1 MEKCYYKCRLCNK
14 TMCVMPGKRWEG
26 VRCTFM
32 YHSEEFFGLSH
43 SDYKDV
49 QGKSDIM
56 NWKPASEKV
65 IKRNARY
72 IARMK
77 ASAADSGRADGAVAQ
92 SSESV

>member
-1 MEKCYYKCRLCNK
+1 
-14 TMCVMPGKRWEG
+14 
-26 VRCTFM
+26 M

-43 SDYKDV
+43 FDYKDV
-49 QGKSDIM
+49 QGKNDLK

-77 ASAADSGRADGAVAQ
+77 ALVADGGRADHGAVVE
-92 SSESV
+92 SSEAV